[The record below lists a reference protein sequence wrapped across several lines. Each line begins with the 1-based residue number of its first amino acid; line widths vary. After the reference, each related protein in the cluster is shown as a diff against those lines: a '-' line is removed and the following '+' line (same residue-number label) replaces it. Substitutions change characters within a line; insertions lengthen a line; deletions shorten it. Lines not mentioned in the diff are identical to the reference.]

1 MAWNTTASASAAAGS
16 LLVAFGWNVAATWPG
31 MRGLRR
37 AVGAHWSEQ
46 ARVVFPH
53 LGTASIVAIYAPVT
67 LGLAAHA
74 LDAGTFGVVSVILM
88 ASAGAILGS
97 FPISRAIDPASSW
110 SRWPVAFQ
118 FWRHQVVVLWALG
131 MAMPSKLNVV
141 ACGMAL
147 LWLAW
152 VAATNLAPLRMGFGR
167 SNILPAPPGLVARA
181 RRIAEASNAPFRGI
195 HLSRTAG
202 HNALALPVSSEVVVA
217 ESLVR
222 ELDEAELDAIL
233 RHEMDH
239 LREPAW
245 MTLGRIVSANAHGVL
260 LLAKP
265 VMGTFGHAG
274 IGALMLAWLLPS
286 MGLGRL
292 ARKFESKADAH
303 GAGADPMAFASALL
317 KMHRKALVPAVLERP
332 GTHPHLYDRLIACGF
347 TPDFPRPKPANVMS
361 LPGALT
367 AAAGGIMVAV
377 SLGRWFGV
385 GGL

>member
-1 MAWNTTASASAAAGS
+1 MPWNTTASAGAAAGS
-16 LLVAFGWNVAATWPG
+16 LLVAFLWNVAATWPG
-31 MRGLRR
+31 IRGLRR
-37 AVGAHWSEQ
+37 AADAHWSER

-53 LGTASIVAIYAPVT
+53 RGTASIVAIYAPVT

-74 LDAGTFGVVSVILM
+74 VQAGTLAVVAVILM
-88 ASAGAILGS
+88 ASAGAFLGS
-97 FPISRAIDPASSW
+97 FPISRAIEPTTSW
-110 SRWPVAFQ
+110 SQWPVAFQ
-118 FWRHQVVVLWALG
+118 FWRHPVVVLWALG
-131 MAMPSKLNVV
+131 MAMPGELNAV
-141 ACGMAL
+141 AWGMAL

-152 VAATNLAPLRMGFGR
+152 VAATNLAPIRLGFGR
-167 SNILPAPPGLVARA
+167 SNTLPTPPDLEVRA
-181 RRIAEASNAPFRGI
+181 RRIAGEFNAPFRGI
-195 HLSRTAG
+195 YLSRTAA
-202 HNALALPVSSEVVVA
+202 HNAFAMPVSSEVVVA

-274 IGALMLAWLLPS
+274 MGALMLAWLLLS
-286 MGLGRL
+286 MGFGRL
-292 ARKFESKADAH
+292 ARKFEAKADAH
-303 GAGADPMAFASALL
+303 GADADPMAFASALL
-317 KMHRKALVPAVLERP
+317 KMHRKALIPAVLERP

-367 AAAGGIMVAV
+367 CAAGGIMVAI
-377 SLGRWFGV
+377 SLGRWFRV
-385 GGL
+385 GGP